1 MNDKYQASLIS
12 FNPIRERGKHYEW
25 ERDQFEKIKGQF
37 TGKLMK
43 KIQIENL
50 KRDIER
56 LENEVESENLMENNL
71 DSKYDKM
78 FDRPDLPGVEGT

>member
-1 MNDKYQASLIS
+1 
-12 FNPIRERGKHYEW
+12 
-25 ERDQFEKIKGQF
+25 
-37 TGKLMK
+37 MK

-56 LENEVESENLMENNL
+56 LENEVESEKLMENNL